1 MFTTGR
7 RMPASLATVFHSVV
21 NGRPNQ
27 LNGMFKFGNCFWLE
41 LVIKTLE
48 LPPNLMIHAVD

>member
-1 MFTTGR
+1 
-7 RMPASLATVFHSVV
+7 MPASLATVFHSVV

-48 LPPNLMIHAVD
+48 LPPNLIIHAVD